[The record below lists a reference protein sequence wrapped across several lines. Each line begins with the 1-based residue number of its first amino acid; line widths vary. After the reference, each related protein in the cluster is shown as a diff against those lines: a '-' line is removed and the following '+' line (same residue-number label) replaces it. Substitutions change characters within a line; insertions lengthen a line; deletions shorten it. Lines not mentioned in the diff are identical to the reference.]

1 MFRGL
6 LNDAKSAVGS
16 VIAKY
21 LARASVALP
30 FLIAAGFAIAAI
42 TLMLVDRFG
51 HINAYWMMAGG
62 LAVIGAVASLVV
74 TVKEQEEEVAEKAVE
89 ATDTSDTMAE
99 AAVQAPLALMGVLSA
114 LPLGP
119 TSFMP
124 LARVLGRNLPLVALI
139 VLIGM
144 LFWPAETRAKEEEA
158 GVSGGE
164 GEQSTTADEDD
175 ERPVRHANG
184 SDPLPSEMRH

>member
-16 VIAKY
+16 LIAKY
-21 LARASVALP
+21 LARASVAVP

-42 TLMLVDRFG
+42 TLMLVDRYG
-51 HINAYWMMAGG
+51 HITAYWMMAGG
-62 LAVIGAVASLVV
+62 LALIGGVASLVV
-74 TVKEQEEEVAEKAVE
+74 TVKEQEEEVAEKQAE

-99 AAVQAPLALMGVLSA
+99 AAVQAPLALVGALSA

-124 LARVLGRNLPLVALI
+124 LVRMLGRNLPLVALI
-139 VLIGM
+139 VLVGM
-144 LFWPAETRAKEEEA
+144 LFWPTDKDSQDGEA
-158 GVSGGE
+158 AVPGKE
-164 GEQSTTADEDD
+164 GEQSSTTDEDD
-175 ERPVRHANG
+175 ERPIRHANG